1 MELASKCLLATF
13 VSIALLPMFVSMFVP
28 MFVPMFVS
36 MFVSMFVAFCRIY
49 LLVKIGRYSGYQGV
63 NTVKEAI

>member
-13 VSIALLPMFVSMFVP
+13 VSIALLP
-28 MFVPMFVS
+28 

-63 NTVKEAI
+63 NTVKEAILAY

>member
-13 VSIALLPMFVSMFVP
+13 VSIALL
-28 MFVPMFVS
+28 PMFVS

-63 NTVKEAI
+63 STVKEAI